1 LLYLRF
7 STQYAE
13 KNIWS
18 PVISTE
24 NLNEKI
30 GEGII
35 LIEKRRIQMQGM

>member
-1 LLYLRF
+1 MQKRTYGV
-7 STQYAE
+7 
-13 KNIWS
+13 
-18 PVISTE
+18 PVINTE